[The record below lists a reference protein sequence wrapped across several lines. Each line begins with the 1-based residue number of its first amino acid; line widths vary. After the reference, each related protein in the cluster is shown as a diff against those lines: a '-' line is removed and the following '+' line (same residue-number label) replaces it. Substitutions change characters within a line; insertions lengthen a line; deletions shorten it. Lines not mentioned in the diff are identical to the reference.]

1 MCVGRDCS
9 WGLRF
14 DDVTIVAVI
23 PHSLKEST
31 FSISPAPTFD
41 SVSSLIPNYINRAHH
56 VYSYVYEPTASLAH
70 TSAAAALQA
79 FADLKDFVEGDYP
92 ADRFAA
98 FDFTALTASLEDHFG
113 ADHEQ
118 VHEAHKTLRETLK
131 TLAARHDVKLAV
143 VSILST
149 HPHLHHSMHGHGHG
163 HHKRQ
168 PQQSPLPLPHPAEPI
183 DSISTC
189 YTNAETCGNATS
201 SCSGHGQCVAA
212 SKAGKT
218 CFVCAC
224 STTKDMKGRKE
235 HWAGNACERQD
246 VSGCVNYVL
255 FVLLKAD
262 AWGPDRSSSL
272 PGRRSRCSC
281 LLVAP
286 SLCFRLLVA
295 RSCRAR

>member
-1 MCVGRDCS
+1 MMHEVCVGRDCS

-168 PQQSPLPLPHPAEPI
+168 E
-183 DSISTC
+183 
-189 YTNAETCGNATS
+189 
-201 SCSGHGQCVAA
+201 V
-212 SKAGKT
+212 
-218 CFVCAC
+218 
-224 STTKDMKGRKE
+224 
-235 HWAGNACERQD
+235 
-246 VSGCVNYVL
+246 VSEIRIPSVPSNV
-255 FVLLKAD
+255 
-262 AWGPDRSSSL
+262 RSRRFHYAL
-272 PGRRSRCSC
+272 PGSR
-281 LLVAP
+281 P
-286 SLCFRLLVA
+286 RLLTTVA
-295 RSCRAR
+295 MVWPPLLISSVCPS